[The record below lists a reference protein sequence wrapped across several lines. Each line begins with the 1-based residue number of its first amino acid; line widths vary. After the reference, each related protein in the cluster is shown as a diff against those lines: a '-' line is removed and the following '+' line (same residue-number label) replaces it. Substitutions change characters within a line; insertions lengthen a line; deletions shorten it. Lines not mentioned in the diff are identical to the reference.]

1 MGPVSVRLAWAP
13 AGAREQRE
21 HRRRQHLGAH
31 TRGQRALRGTVP
43 TLQAVSELFWWEGMA
58 SESERLAILSPRSS
72 FRFWLSFQRRA
83 EVSMCALGR
92 CLCVRGRGEG
102 RARRKARGPVS
113 AIIVRH
119 RGVRKRIATTST
131 SNADST
137 HVLQEAAPRGPG
149 IRLATAALAKG
160 VDALRAC
167 RATAGGCHGRW
178 VPAVGAGV
186 CRTKASA
193 LRVKLAPGRDS

>member
-21 HRRRQHLGAH
+21 HRRREHLGAH
-31 TRGQRALRGTVP
+31 TRGQRTLRGTVP
-43 TLQAVSELFWWEGMA
+43 TLQVVSELFWWEGMA
-58 SESERLAILSPRSS
+58 PESERLAILSPRSS

-113 AIIVRH
+113 AITHCWDPPAVTPTSCGARSASTPFA
-119 RGVRKRIATTST
+119 RAAVANRIPG
-131 SNADST
+131 
-137 HVLQEAAPRGPG
+137 PRG
-149 IRLATAALAKG
+149 AASCSTCVK
-160 VDALRAC
+160 
-167 RATAGGCHGRW
+167 
-178 VPAVGAGV
+178 
-186 CRTKASA
+186 SA
-193 LRVKLAPGRDS
+193 LLVLF